1 MQITR
6 RSHLYGDSYSP
17 GRRNRKT
24 LPALRPPKTLK
35 PKGLSSYVIT
45 GGQRRPLT
53 FIERRQRSTAP
64 GLWMGCRMLGL
75 RLGEWAWAQ
84 VLRKL
89 SSSVQLAFRSGCASA
104 FALLISVAHANA
116 IGFAVYGQ
124 SPSTV
129 SFTWET
135 RPETPGMAKRV
146 IMEVRNSL
154 PEKVTVALRINLL
167 DGGKP
172 RQVIPTF
179 VAQRLP
185 NATPVVR
192 ALKKIARVR
201 LDAKRSA
208 MPARQAMM

>member
-1 MQITR
+1 
-6 RSHLYGDSYSP
+6 
-17 GRRNRKT
+17 
-24 LPALRPPKTLK
+24 
-35 PKGLSSYVIT
+35 
-45 GGQRRPLT
+45 
-53 FIERRQRSTAP
+53 
-64 GLWMGCRMLGL
+64 
-75 RLGEWAWAQ
+75 
-84 VLRKL
+84 
-89 SSSVQLAFRSGCASA
+89 
-104 FALLISVAHANA
+104 
-116 IGFAVYGQ
+116 
-124 SPSTV
+124 
-129 SFTWET
+129 
-135 RPETPGMAKRV
+135 MAKRV

-208 MPARQAMM
+208 TPARQAMM